1 MNTPVSYP
9 VVLEPTATG
18 FSVYV
23 PDLPGCVSVGE
34 TREEAL
40 AMIAEAIGLHLEGM
54 REDGEAIPAP
64 GSVVEWVEPYA
75 A

>member
-1 MNTPVSYP
+1 MTTPSAYP

-23 PDLPGCVSVGE
+23 PDLPGCVSTGSD
-34 TREEAL
+34 RAEAL
-40 AMIAEAIGLHLEGM
+40 DMIAEAIAGHIECM
-54 REDGEAIPAP
+54 VEQGEPVPAP
-64 GSVVEWVEPYA
+64 GTVVEWVEPHA